1 MKYCIGILCFF
12 LCKDSFAQTGWFP
25 LPNAPQ
31 SRYFNSIYFVNAD
44 TGFVSNENGNYRTTD
59 GGATWTLMQ
68 VYGVNFKFFNHNKVG
83 YSIGGVWK
91 TVDSGFTWIY
101 QHLAVL
107 DIEFPSDSIGYSV
120 GYSSDTLM
128 VSFGKTT
135 DGGGTWNYRNIL
147 PVGSGTHMRVVDVRW
162 LTFRDELHGF
172 VTEQAEAQ
180 DGSGGVEF
188 VGYTADGGKTWIQ
201 PNAGGDELLFLH
213 DSTWLATNLASTVI
227 RTDNDFKYVSYN
239 DSIIRLPDC
248 HNGALPEQHICKFD
262 TNIVSALSLR
272 YKSIFR
278 SIDAGRTWYQQL
290 CAHNNYHVD
299 WNQGSICTPTKL
311 VGYAVGI
318 DSQIYKTIDG
328 GGPPFTNAVKNITTY
343 SELQLLVNPVISF
356 ADFQFSPFN
365 SSQEFHLF
373 DLLGRELLRREV
385 AAGERSLHLDMHEYP
400 AGIYFARLGDE
411 TVRVVKY

>member
-1 MKYCIGILCFF
+1 
-12 LCKDSFAQTGWFP
+12 
-25 LPNAPQ
+25 
-31 SRYFNSIYFVNAD
+31 
-44 TGFVSNENGNYRTTD
+44 
-59 GGATWTLMQ
+59 
-68 VYGVNFKFFNHNKVG
+68 
-83 YSIGGVWK
+83 
-91 TVDSGFTWIY
+91 
-101 QHLAVL
+101 
-107 DIEFPSDSIGYSV
+107 
-120 GYSSDTLM
+120 
-128 VSFGKTT
+128 
-135 DGGGTWNYRNIL
+135 
-147 PVGSGTHMRVVDVRW
+147 MRVVDVRW

-172 VTEQAEAQ
+172 VTEAAVAQ
-180 DGSGGVEF
+180 DGSGGIEF
-188 VGYTADGGKTWIQ
+188 GYYTSDGGNTWIQ
-201 PNAGGDELLFLH
+201 GHGGGDCLFLH
-213 DSTWLATNLASTVI
+213 DSTWISVGDLSSPSISN
-227 RTDNDFKYVSYN
+227 NDFKDSRGYG
-239 DSIIRLPDC
+239 SIIYLPDC

-262 TNIVSALSLR
+262 TNIISALSLR

-278 SIDAGRTWYQQL
+278 STDAGRTWYQQL

-343 SELQLLVNPVISF
+343 SELHLLVNPVISF